1 MSKRKFQIGDTAV
14 VNSNIGTYDIKHS
27 NVGPGAEVIIKGYE
41 TSYGGSGIYT
51 VQNPLGKL
59 IKLYSNQLDKT
70 AAKTSIEK
78 FQSLI
83 DQAQDKIAKTKVF
96 IAETEAKIAFLK
108 EIGSDTFD
116 ENEFK
121 AYHTLTI
128 IEQGNMSKIEKAK
141 AIAALISKK

>member
-41 TSYGGSGIYT
+41 TSYGGSVIYT

>member
-1 MSKRKFQIGDTAV
+1 MSKRKFEIGDTAV

-27 NVGPGAEVIIKGYE
+27 NVGPGTEVIIKGYE

-51 VQNPLGKL
+51 VQTPLGAL

-70 AAKTSIEK
+70 AGKTSIEK
-78 FQSLI
+78 FQVLI
-83 DQAQDKIAKTKVF
+83 DQANEKIEKTKAF
-96 IAETEAKIAFLK
+96 ITETESKIAFLK
-108 EIGSDTFD
+108 ETGSDTFD

-121 AYHTLTI
+121 AFHTLTI

>member
-1 MSKRKFQIGDTAV
+1 MSKRKFQDGETAI
-14 VNSNIGTYDIKHS
+14 VNDKLSTYDLRF
-27 NVGPGAEVIIKGYE
+27 NGVNPGTIVKIIKFMGYDGMYNVE
-41 TSYGGSGIYT
+41 KPDGSRIT
-51 VQNPLGKL
+51 MNTKALE
-59 IKLYSNQLDKT
+59 KT
-70 AAKTSIEK
+70 NAKTSIEK
-78 FQSLI
+78 FEEQI
-83 DQAQDKIAKTKVF
+83 EKAKENIAKTQAF
-96 IAETEAKIAFLK
+96 IAENEAKISFLK

>member
-1 MSKRKFQIGDTAV
+1 MTKRKFQDGDLAI
-14 VNSNIGTYDIKHS
+14 VNSNVSNHDIKY
-27 NVGPGAEVIIKGYE
+27 NKVGPGTEVKIVSYSYE
-41 TSYGGSGIYT
+41 GMYV
-51 VQNPLGKL
+51 VQKPDGNRIPLSTKV
-59 IKLYSNQLDKT
+59 LDKT
-70 AAKTSIEK
+70 TEKSSIEK

-83 DQAQDKIAKTKVF
+83 DQAKDKIEKTQAF
-96 IAETEAKIAFLK
+96 IAETQAKIDFLK
-108 EIGSDTFD
+108 EIKSDEFD